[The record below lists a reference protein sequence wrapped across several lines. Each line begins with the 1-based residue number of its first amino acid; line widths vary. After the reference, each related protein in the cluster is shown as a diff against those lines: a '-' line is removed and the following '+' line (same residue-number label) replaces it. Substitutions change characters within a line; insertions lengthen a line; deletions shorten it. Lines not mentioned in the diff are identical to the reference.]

1 MLLFDLY
8 VHVCVHIQKYKLI
21 AAVKEVDTA
30 SLLELISFQFM
41 VPICILWSG
50 IILLLIIRHSPSKSH
65 VW

>member
-21 AAVKEVDTA
+21 AGVKEVDTA

-50 IILLLIIRHSPSKSH
+50 IILFVNH
-65 VW
+65 